1 MLNILIVEDEPDLCD
16 LIAET
21 LREDGYQVTCADD
34 GAAALA
40 ATADTTFDV
49 VLADMRLPKMDGL
62 TLFRRLRAE
71 APATD
76 VILMTGN
83 ANVADAVAALKEGA
97 FDYLTKP
104 IQLDELGIQLK
115 RIGSYRALQGDVAAV
130 RAELASTTPIRDRL
144 VGRSPEMQIVVQR
157 IEAIAHS
164 DASVVITGESGTG
177 KELVA
182 HALHDGGARR
192 GKPFVAVNCAAFP
205 DTLIEA
211 ELFGHERGAFTG
223 ATNRREGRFKAAH
236 GGTLFLDEVA
246 ELSQAAQAKL
256 LRVLQEGTIEPLGSN
271 DTVKV
276 DVRIISATHRNL
288 KARIAEGLF
297 REDLYYRINTID
309 LAIPPLRERSGD
321 LAVLVKLFIE
331 RFSKRGKGCAGITW
345 RAWNVLSAHEFPG
358 NVRELMHTIEH
369 AALLSQGGKIDLEHL
384 PTSVRGERV
393 VKPIA
398 TSQNVRSLGDAT
410 KEFERNYL
418 IRTLAQFEGK
428 KLKAAESLGISRKNL
443 WEKLKMHG
451 LSDVADDAETSSV
464 GA

>member
-1 MLNILIVEDEPDLCD
+1 MLNILIVDDEPDLCD
-16 LIAET
+16 LIADT
-21 LREDGYQVTCADD
+21 LVEEGHQVTCVHD
-34 GAAALA
+34 GAAAIAA
-40 ATADTTFDV
+40 ATDAAFDV
-49 VLADMRLPKMDGL
+49 VLADVRLPKMDGL

-71 APATD
+71 SPATD
-76 VILMTGN
+76 MILMTGS
-83 ANVADAVAALKEGA
+83 ANVTDAVAVLKEGA

-115 RIGSYRALQGDVAAV
+115 RIGSYRDLHRDVAAA
-130 RAELASTTPIRDRL
+130 RAELATTTPLSERL
-144 VGRSPEMQIVVQR
+144 VGRSPQMQLVVQR

-182 HALHDGGARR
+182 HALHDGGSRR

-205 DTLIEA
+205 DTLIES

-223 ATNRREGRFKAAH
+223 ATNRRDGRFKAAH
-236 GGTLFLDEVA
+236 GGTLFMDEVA

-271 DTVKV
+271 DSVKV
-276 DVRIISATHRNL
+276 DVRIISATHRDL

-309 LAIPPLRERSGD
+309 LAIPPLRDRAGD
-321 LAVLVKLFIE
+321 LAVLVKLFID
-331 RFSKRGKGCAGITW
+331 RFAKRGKGCAGITW
-345 RAWNVLSAHEFPG
+345 RAWDVLSAHRFPG

-384 PTSVRGERV
+384 PVSVRGERV
-393 VKPIA
+393 HRPVP
-398 TSQNVRSLGDAT
+398 SPQGMRPLGDAT
-410 KEFERNYL
+410 KEFERDYL
-418 IRTLAQFEGK
+418 VRTLARFDGK
-428 KLKAAESLGISRKNL
+428 KMKAAESLGISRKNL
-443 WEKLKMHG
+443 WEKLRTHG
-451 LSDVADDAETSSV
+451 LSDRDEPETIAASV
-464 GA
+464 

>member
-1 MLNILIVEDEPDLCD
+1 MLNILIVDDEPDLCD
-16 LIAET
+16 LIADT
-21 LREDGYQVTCADD
+21 LRDEGYQVTSAHD
-34 GAAALA
+34 GAAAIA
-40 ATADTTFDV
+40 AAAQTTFDV
-49 VLADMRLPKMDGL
+49 VLADVRLPKMDGL

-71 APATD
+71 SPTTD
-76 VILMTGN
+76 MIMMTGN
-83 ANVADAVAALKEGA
+83 ASVADAVAVLKEGA

-104 IQLDELGIQLK
+104 VQLDELGIQLK
-115 RIGSYRALQGDVAAV
+115 RIASYRALQGDVAAV
-130 RAELASTTPIRDRL
+130 RAELANATPIRDRL
-144 VGRSPEMQIVVQR
+144 VGHSPEMLVVVQR

-271 DTVKV
+271 DTIKV

-288 KARIAEGLF
+288 KARIAEGSF

-321 LAVLVKLFIE
+321 LAVLVKLFID

-345 RAWNVLSAHEFPG
+345 RAWNVLSAHAFPG

-369 AALLSQGGKIDLEHL
+369 AALLAQGGKIDLEHL

-393 VKPIA
+393 VRPIT
-398 TSQNVRSLGDAT
+398 TSQNVRSLSDAT

-418 IRTLAQFEGK
+418 IRTLATFDGK

-443 WEKLKMHG
+443 WEKLKMHV
-451 LSDVADDAETSSV
+451 LSDVDDAGTSAV